1 DEHLIMSWAR
11 KMIDD
16 DAARRAVCDHEFA
29 AADKDG
35 SGDLEVSEVVD
46 LVFKICE
53 SMSIKMLQREKVAQL
68 VQVCDKSKDGS
79 LQLNEFR
86 AAFKAVLKSC
96 VHEAEV
102 EGATTTTTTTTTEEV
117 EGTTTTTT
125 MTTTTIQEVE
135 VPQPMSEAE
144 PLPKQ
149 PAREEL
155 ELRFSRRW
163 SHSLRVY
170 ATLNVAIGF
179 LFLFFKPSRLD
190 ALKNSCASLDAFKN
204 ACR

>member
-1 DEHLIMSWAR
+1 MFGQNWQVLHGLTRQESDEDEHLIMSWAR

-79 LQLNEFR
+79 
-86 AAFKAVLKSC
+86 
-96 VHEAEV
+96 
-102 EGATTTTTTTTTEEV
+102 
-117 EGTTTTTT
+117 
-125 MTTTTIQEVE
+125 
-135 VPQPMSEAE
+135 
-144 PLPKQ
+144 
-149 PAREEL
+149 
-155 ELRFSRRW
+155 
-163 SHSLRVY
+163 
-170 ATLNVAIGF
+170 
-179 LFLFFKPSRLD
+179 
-190 ALKNSCASLDAFKN
+190 
-204 ACR
+204 